1 MIHRYRSPDAAL
13 PEPTRAGLAG
23 VVASVVVGVVA
34 GTAILGACSGG
45 GGGGGTAA
53 ASVDNHEACARLDE
67 LDRGADAIAQVN
79 VADPDQFRADFD
91 RAVDRYVSALSKL
104 RKVAP
109 ASLHEPID
117 ELRRDVSR
125 HDFADGA
132 ARARGW
138 PRSRPRSAARRRH
151 PDRRTPE
158 PSPGVARVRGVRLEA
173 RTDAPERV
181 VASGRTRGSTTE

>member
-1 MIHRYRSPDAAL
+1 MGARLHWRTGIVAHHRSPPPGCPSLPFPGCGPPRTDA
-13 PEPTRAGLAG
+13 RGLAG

-132 ARARGW
+132 AARARL
-138 PRSRPRSAARRRH
+138 AAFA
-151 PDRRTPE
+151 TKE
-158 PSPGVARVRGVRLEA
+158 CGA
-173 RTDAPERV
+173 APT
-181 VASGRTRGSTTE
+181 SGPTNS